1 MLRLTEH
8 DVRVWA
14 DEQGISDLLFA
25 ELDYRLV
32 KTLEAFYRDGF
43 LSKRLCIKGGTAINK
58 LYLGETSRLSVDLD
72 FNQVGTKE
80 EVLKERR
87 DVRER
92 IVGLLKKQD
101 DSYVIHSERRY
112 EQTRI
117 KARYKTLAG
126 PMQSFKIE
134 VSHVERFPIVSPV
147 MKQVKTPDGSADV
160 ITYTL
165 EELTATKL
173 RALLE
178 RFKGRDVYDLY
189 FISQLKPDPIVTRKM
204 FLYYFYRSRKVF
216 NPKVHYKNLVRRY
229 KSVNYVDAVSVFVK
243 PTVKLDLTKAAKH
256 VVSHYS
262 FLNELDSRDM
272 DFLKLAGILL
282 GKKVPKESFSRLQ
295 KVDKPLKLLFGAMG
309 ISQEASE
316 ISTNEIKLFPKKEQ
330 TREDG
335 PRSKNIDLDEN

>member
-1 MLRLTEH
+1 MLRLTER
-8 DVRVWA
+8 DLRVWA

-32 KTLEAFYRDGF
+32 KSLEAFYRDDF
-43 LSKRLCIKGGTAINK
+43 LSKRLCMKGGTAINK

-72 FNQVGTKE
+72 FNQIGPKE

-92 IVGLLKKQD
+92 IVALLKKQD

-117 KARYKTLAG
+117 KARYKTVAG
-126 PMQSFKIE
+126 PIRSFKIE
-134 VSHVERFPIVSPV
+134 ISHVERFPIVSPV
-147 MKQVKTPDGSADV
+147 RKQVKTPDGLADV

-178 RFKGRDVYDLY
+178 RFKGRDIYDLY
-189 FISQLKPDPIVTRKM
+189 FISQLKPDPAVTRKM

-216 NPKVHYKNLVRRY
+216 NPKVHYKNLTKRY
-229 KSVNYVDAVSVFVK
+229 ESGNYTDDVSAFIK
-243 PTVKLDLTKAAKH
+243 PTVKFDLTKAAKN
-256 VVSHYS
+256 VISKYS
-262 FLNELDSRDM
+262 FLNELDSQDK
-272 DFLKLAGILL
+272 DFLMLAGILL
-282 GKKVPKESFSRLQ
+282 GKKVPKESFARLQ
-295 KVDKPLKLLFGAMG
+295 KVDTPLKLLFGTMG

-316 ISTNEIKLFPKKEQ
+316 ISTNEIKLFPKKKQ
-330 TREDG
+330 T
-335 PRSKNIDLDEN
+335 